1 MAKKAAPP
9 ETANLPALIAQI
21 GDDLGRLV
29 SQQLD
34 LLKAEVTE
42 SVQTAGTA
50 AGQVAAGGGLV
61 AAGGLA
67 AGLAAVHGLQ
77 AATGLPKWA
86 CYALA
91 AGGLGAAGAY
101 LMRRGGG
108 ELASVRPF
116 RLTTEAMGENLTW
129 LREQATLTGR

>member
-1 MAKKAAPP
+1 MATKADPA
-9 ETANLPALIAQI
+9 TADLPALIAQI

-29 SQQLD
+29 GQHVD
-34 LLKAEVTE
+34 LLKAEIEQTIR
-42 SVQTAGTA
+42 TAGGA
-50 AGQVAAGGGLV
+50 AASVAAGGGLV

-67 AGLAAVHGLQ
+67 GGLAAVHGLQ
-77 AATGLPKWA
+77 AATGLPRWA

-116 RLTTEAMGENLTW
+116 RLTTEALGENLTW
-129 LREQATLTGR
+129 LREQASLTGR